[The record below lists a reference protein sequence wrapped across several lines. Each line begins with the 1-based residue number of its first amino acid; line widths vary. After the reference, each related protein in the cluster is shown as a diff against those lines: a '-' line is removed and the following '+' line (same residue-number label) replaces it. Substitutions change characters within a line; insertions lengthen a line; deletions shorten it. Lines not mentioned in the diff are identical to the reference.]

1 MMNQRRISTFCGLG
15 MSFAMLMSL
24 GVAAE
29 AQQTEAQ
36 PATTQQATTQ
46 QATVQ
51 GMIIGRD
58 GPTMYVKTDSTPR
71 QPVVLSDST
80 KATEKGGFLGWSHK
94 DLGVAALVPGLEV
107 KVDGSYDQDHQLVAK
122 KVEFSRGSLKT
133 AKQIDAGLNPVNE
146 QVAKA
151 QDQLMSDRKDIESS
165 QQDIA
170 SGKQAIAQNGQ
181 AIGDA
186 KQQIGQTNGRIG
198 QLDQYETKGTVTVNF
213 ANGKAVVSKK
223 DKDQLEE
230 FVKSAADTPGFMIQ
244 VQGYASA
251 VGSATRNQRLSSERA
266 DAVLA
271 IIQQSGAVPMTRI
284 LAPAAMGTTDQVADN
299 HTRAGQA
306 ENRRVVVTILVN
318 KGITGGAD
326 QTTASATQPGQE

>member
-1 MMNQRRISTFCGLG
+1 MMNRRRISTFCGLG
-15 MSFAMLMSL
+15 MSFAMLTSL
-24 GVAAE
+24 GVAAG
-29 AQQTEAQ
+29 AQQ
-36 PATTQQATTQ
+36 QQAQQ

-51 GMIIGRD
+51 GMIIGRN
-58 GPTMYVKTDSTPR
+58 GPTMYVKTNGTPR
-71 QPVVLSDST
+71 QAVVLSDST

-107 KVDGSYDQDHQLVAK
+107 KVDGSYDQDHQLLAK

-133 AKQIDAGLNPVNE
+133 ARQIDAGLNPVNE

-151 QDQLMSDRKDIESS
+151 QDQLMSDRKDIEGS
-165 QQDIA
+165 QQEIE
-170 SGKQAIAQNGQ
+170 SGKQAIAANGQ
-181 AIGDA
+181 AIGQA
-186 KQQIGQTNGRIG
+186 KQAIGQTNTRIG
-198 QLDQYETKGTVTVNF
+198 ELDQYESKGEITVSF
-213 ANGKAVVSKK
+213 RNGSAVVNKK

-230 FVKSAADTPGFMIQ
+230 FVKSAANTPGFMLQ
-244 VQGYASA
+244 VQGFASA

-284 LAPAAMGTTDQVADN
+284 LAPAAMGTTNQVADN

-306 ENRRVVVTILVN
+306 QNRRVVVTILVN
-318 KGITGGAD
+318 KGITASAD
-326 QTTASATQPGQE
+326 QAQPTGL

>member
-1 MMNQRRISTFCGLG
+1 MNQNRISTFCGAG

-24 GVAAE
+24 GVAAG
-29 AQQTEAQ
+29 AQQA
-36 PATTQQATTQ
+36 QQA
-46 QATVQ
+46 ATVQ
-51 GMIIGRD
+51 GMIIGRN
-58 GPTMYVKTDSTPR
+58 GPTMYVKTDGTPR
-71 QPVVLSDST
+71 QTVLLSDST
-80 KATEKGGFLGWSHK
+80 KATEKGGFLGMSHK

-122 KVEFSRGSLKT
+122 KIEFSRGSLKT
-133 AKQIDAGLNPVNE
+133 ARQIDAGLNPVNE

-165 QQDIA
+165 QSDIE
-170 SGKQAIAQNGQ
+170 SGKQAIAANGQ
-181 AIGDA
+181 AIGKA
-186 KQQIGQTNGRIG
+186 NEAIGQTNTRIG
-198 QLDQYETKGTVTVNF
+198 ELDQYESKGEITVSF
-213 ANGKAVVSKK
+213 KNGSAVVSKK
-223 DKDQLEE
+223 DQDQLQE
-230 FVKSAADTPGFMIQ
+230 FVKSAASTPGFMIQ

-284 LAPAAMGTTDQVADN
+284 LAPAAMGITNQVADN

-306 ENRRVVVTILVN
+306 QNRRVVVTILVN
-318 KGITGGAD
+318 KGITSSVD
-326 QTTASATQPGQE
+326 QPQQPQPTQPTGL